1 MSEHRPIVRV
11 WSGVVRTQD
20 REEYVDYVERT
31 GMEAYRSTPGNVDAW
46 VLTRDLGDGRT
57 EIATVSRWASMD
69 AIRGF
74 AGDDLEAAVY
84 YPEDDRY
91 LLERDEHVRHFVQRA
106 GGKR

>member
-1 MSEHRPIVRV
+1 MSEAP
-11 WSGVVRTQD
+11 VVRMWRGVIRSD
-20 REEYVDYVERT
+20 DVDAYVAYVEET
-31 GMEAYRSTPGNVDAW
+31 GMSSYRSTPGNLDAW
-46 VLTRDLGDGRT
+46 VITRDPGDGRT
-57 EIATVSRWASMD
+57 EICTVSRWASMD

-74 AGDDLEAAVY
+74 AGDDLDAAVY